1 MIALIVRF
9 TVLPDH
15 LDAFDALVSDAM
27 EQIDVHEPGTLV
39 YLSHQRADNPNERV
53 FYECYQSEEAIQ
65 AHEDQDYIKQFLGDL
80 AKHLVQAPEVWRMD
94 TREGL
99 IRGEAPAR

>member
-1 MIALIVRF
+1 MIALLVRF

-15 LDAFDALVSDAM
+15 LDAFDALVSDVI
-27 EQIDVHEPGTLV
+27 EQIDLHEPGTLV
-39 YLSHQRADNPNERV
+39 YLSHQREDNPNERV

-65 AHEDQDYIKQFLGDL
+65 AHEDKDYVTTFLGDL
-80 AKHLVQAPEVWRMD
+80 REHLAQPPEIWRMS